1 MDICTLAIV
10 IWMTLFSGLRISYN
24 DAKPYGFLVTAE
36 DEPKPE
42 NPCGSR
48 VFRHRNLDF
57 TTFFTTNDPGKP

>member
-24 DAKPYGFLVTAE
+24 DAKPYDFLVTAE

-48 VFRHRNLDF
+48 VFRIRYNKLRKI
-57 TTFFTTNDPGKP
+57 GKKK

>member
-24 DAKPYGFLVTAE
+24 DAKPYDFLVTAE

-48 VFRHRNLDF
+48 VFRRMNLDF